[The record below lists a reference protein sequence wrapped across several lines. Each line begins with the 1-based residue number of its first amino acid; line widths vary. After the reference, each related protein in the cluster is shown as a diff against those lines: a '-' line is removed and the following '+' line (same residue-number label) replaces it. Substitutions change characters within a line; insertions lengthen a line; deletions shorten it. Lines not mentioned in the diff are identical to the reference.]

1 MFLGKGI
8 AMGSKAQIIQLDVYS
23 HNISYSNI
31 WISSL
36 VDGKEKS
43 PL

>member
-8 AMGSKAQIIQLDVYS
+8 AMGSKDVYS
-23 HNISYSNI
+23 HNVSYSNI

-36 VDGKEKS
+36 VDDKEKS